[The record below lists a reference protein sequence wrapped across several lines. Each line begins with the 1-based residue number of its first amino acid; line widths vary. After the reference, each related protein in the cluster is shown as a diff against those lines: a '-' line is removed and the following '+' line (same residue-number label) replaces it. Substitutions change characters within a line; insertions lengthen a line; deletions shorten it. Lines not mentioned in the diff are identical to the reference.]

1 MICENKSSIFDA
13 IIFDRWLD
21 VKFKLNK
28 RQSDLLKSANKSSLF
43 KKTPLNYYV
52 SICFL
57 IYKKSDNI
65 LNLIFLVTLFRQSP
79 TYFWWIFPES
89 CDVFELKFPFK
100 TVSPHQLKLLFTKK
114 KHSWINLIAKPE
126 RPIWTNHWII

>member
-1 MICENKSSIFDA
+1 MQSYLTGDWMLN
-13 IIFDRWLD
+13 
-21 VKFKLNK
+21 FKLNK

-79 TYFWWIFPES
+79 TYF
-89 CDVFELKFPFK
+89 
-100 TVSPHQLKLLFTKK
+100 
-114 KHSWINLIAKPE
+114 
-126 RPIWTNHWII
+126 